1 MSSVALSFNNVD
13 LTPIDNGDG
22 QLWVTSADLAKALGY
37 KTVTGITK
45 LYNRNKGEFTGTMTA
60 LIDIEPSKVGRTLN
74 SGAFRAETRI
84 FSIRGCHLIAMFA
97 RTEIAA
103 KFRVWALNV
112 LDAHV
117 EKTKVPLSV
126 QQSLDAVYAIRAIE
140 SDKASGHG
148 YGLNKWKGDKKV
160 LDEAEAV
167 ILEHL
172 QPELPNI
179 DYKGGEL

>member
-1 MSSVALSFNNVD
+1 MSSIALSFNNVD

-22 QLWVTSADLAKALGY
+22 QIWFASTDLAKALGY
-37 KTVTGITK
+37 SRSDKVSRI
-45 LYNRNKGEFTGTMTA
+45 YNRRKDEFTDTMTTV
-60 LIDIEPSKVGRTLN
+60 SKVGVKGFGNGESEKDIRL
-74 SGAFRAETRI
+74 
-84 FSIRGCHLIAMFA
+84 FSLRGCHLIAMFA
-97 RTEIAA
+97 RTEVAA
-103 KFRVWALNV
+103 KFRVWVLNLIDDRMQKAKIP
-112 LDAHV
+112 LDI
-117 EKTKVPLSV
+117 

-148 YGLNKWKGDKKV
+148 FGLNKWKGDKKV

-179 DYKGGEL
+179 DHKGGEL